1 MHDENSEIVPFYNL
15 LHIFDEVI
23 FPIIIL
29 QLYYLESITDIACLK
44 LYFKLFQNGIF
55 FEDQWS
61 KLSFLY
67 YEALWYCSTAFKSL
81 SIQTNDLRVKGAINE
96 QTLNRRFDFFIL
108 RIELQLERPFTLKVM
123 ILLNLAL
130 LIFVLFY
137 WNERYFVIDFFNHC
151 FTSDDLAIFRVKFKI

>member
-1 MHDENSEIVPFYNL
+1 MHDENAKIVPFYNF

-23 FPIIIL
+23 FSFIIL
-29 QLYYLESITDIACLK
+29 QLYYLESITDITRLK

-81 SIQTNDLRVKGAINE
+81 SIQTNNLRVKGAINV
-96 QTLNRRFDFFIL
+96 QTLNRRFDFFIFG
-108 RIELQLERPFTLKVM
+108 IELQLERPFTFKVM
-123 ILLNLAL
+123 ILLNFA

-137 WNERYFVIDFFNHC
+137 WYERYFVIDFFNHC
-151 FTSDDLAIFRVKFKI
+151 FTSDDLATIRIKFKI